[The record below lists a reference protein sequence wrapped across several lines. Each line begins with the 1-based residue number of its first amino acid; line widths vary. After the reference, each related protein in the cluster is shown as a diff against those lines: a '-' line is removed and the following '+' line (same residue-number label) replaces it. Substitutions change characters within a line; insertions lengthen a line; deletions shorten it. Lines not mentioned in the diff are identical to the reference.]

1 MHTFL
6 NPAQILPIDAA
17 QALLVGR
24 VWVAGRGAVLAR
36 ITADHVFDLSS
47 LAATSAQL
55 LELPDL
61 AGQVAEHAGHR
72 LGSTAEILTNSEQT
86 LRNAATPYFLAPC
99 DLQAI
104 KAAGVTFVSSM
115 LERVIEEQCKGD
127 PSKADEVRKAVSAVI
142 GKNLTEVVPGSTE
155 AAALKDVLVAQKM
168 WSQYLEVGIGPD
180 AEIFTKAQPM
190 SAVGVGAEIGI
201 HPKSHWNNPEPEIV
215 LAVNSRGEIV
225 GASLGNDVN
234 LRDFEGRSALLLSK
248 AKDNNASAAIGP
260 FIRLFDANFN
270 LTTVSRC
277 ELTVEVRGP
286 DGFVM
291 HGGSNIGQIS
301 RTPHDLTSQALNA
314 NHQYPDGMML
324 YLGTMFAPT
333 QDRPIPGRAI
343 SEGFTH
349 VLGDIVC
356 ISTPELGL
364 LVNRVNTSDRIPPWT
379 YGTSALMRD
388 LARHQQPL

>member
-6 NPAQILPIDAA
+6 NPSQILPIDSA

-24 VWVAGRGAVLAR
+24 VWVGGRGAVLVR
-36 ITADHVFDLSS
+36 ITADYVFDLSS

-61 AGQVAEHAGHR
+61 ARQVAGHAGER

-301 RTPHDLTSQALNA
+301 RTPQDLASQALNA

-333 QDRPIPGRAI
+333 QDRPIPGRATG
-343 SEGFTH
+343 EGFTH

-379 YGTSALMRD
+379 YGTGALMRD
-388 LARHQQPL
+388 LARRQQPL